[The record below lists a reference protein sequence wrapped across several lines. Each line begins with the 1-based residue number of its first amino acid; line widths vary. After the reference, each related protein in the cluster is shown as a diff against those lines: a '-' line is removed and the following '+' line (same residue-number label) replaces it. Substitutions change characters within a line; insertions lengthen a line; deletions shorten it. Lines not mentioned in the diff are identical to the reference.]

1 MSEFI
6 TILKDETAE
15 IVEKKSKFIANISY
29 VENVEEA
36 EAKIKDIKKKYYDAK
51 HNCIAYRV
59 IENGRIVEKASDDG
73 EPSGTAGGPMLN
85 ILQKNNLCNLVVVV
99 TRYFGGILLGT
110 GGLVR
115 AYSDATQK
123 AIEKSVKVSKVD
135 GILFDIGVSS
145 VEIDESSRGF
155 SYMKNGPLDMRMDQS
170 SNLTAEFIVN
180 NYSLDELTK
189 IFREYGE
196 EKHSYKIAKKIIE
209 EREKSPIK
217 ETAKLVEIID
227 KCYPYKEKR
236 HSHPAKKVFQAL
248 RIEVNNELEE
258 LKIALNSSLDLL
270 NIGGRLVVITFH
282 SLEDRICKNLFKEK
296 TKVNPVIKGMPDVP
310 LEMLP
315 DFKLVTN
322 KPVIPLDEEMKN
334 NSRSK
339 SAKMRVI
346 ERVK

>member
-1 MSEFI
+1 MEKHKSVLLNEAIEYLNIKEDGIYIDATLGFAGHSSE
-6 TILKDETAE
+6 ILKR
-15 IVEKKSKFIANISY
+15 IKKGFLMAFD
-29 VENVEEA
+29 
-36 EAKIKDIKKKYYDAK
+36 KDIDAIDYSRSK
-51 HNCIAYRV
+51 LLKIGDNFKIFNTGF
-59 IENGRIVEKASDDG
+59 INIKEKVS
-73 EPSGTAGGPMLN
+73 E
-85 ILQKNNLCNLVVVV
+85 
-99 TRYFGGILLGT
+99 
-110 GGLVR
+110 
-115 AYSDATQK
+115 
-123 AIEKSVKVSKVD
+123 EVSKVD

-170 SNLTAEFIVN
+170 SNLTAEFIIN

-196 EKHSYKIAKKIIE
+196 EKHSHKIAKKIIE

-296 TKVNPVIKGMPDVP
+296 TMVNPVVKGMPDVP

-334 NSRSK
+334 NPRSK

>member
-1 MSEFI
+1 MEKHKSVLLNEAIEYLNIKEDGIYIDATLGFAGHSSE
-6 TILKDETAE
+6 ILKR
-15 IVEKKSKFIANISY
+15 IKKGFLMAFD
-29 VENVEEA
+29 
-36 EAKIKDIKKKYYDAK
+36 KDIDAIDYSRSK
-51 HNCIAYRV
+51 LLKIGDNFKIFNTGF
-59 IENGRIVEKASDDG
+59 INIKEKVS
-73 EPSGTAGGPMLN
+73 E
-85 ILQKNNLCNLVVVV
+85 
-99 TRYFGGILLGT
+99 
-110 GGLVR
+110 
-115 AYSDATQK
+115 
-123 AIEKSVKVSKVD
+123 EVSKVD

-170 SNLTAEFIVN
+170 SNLTAEFIIN

-296 TKVNPVIKGMPDVP
+296 TIVNPVIKGMPDVP

>member
-1 MSEFI
+1 MEKHKSVLLNEAIEYLNIKEDGIYIDATLGFAGHSSE
-6 TILKDETAE
+6 ILKR
-15 IVEKKSKFIANISY
+15 IKKGFLMAFD
-29 VENVEEA
+29 
-36 EAKIKDIKKKYYDAK
+36 KDIDAIDYSRSK
-51 HNCIAYRV
+51 LLKIGDNFKLFNTGFIN
-59 IENGRIVEKASDDG
+59 IKEKVS
-73 EPSGTAGGPMLN
+73 E
-85 ILQKNNLCNLVVVV
+85 
-99 TRYFGGILLGT
+99 
-110 GGLVR
+110 
-115 AYSDATQK
+115 
-123 AIEKSVKVSKVD
+123 EVSKVD

-296 TKVNPVIKGMPDVP
+296 TMVNPVIKGMPDVP

>member
-1 MSEFI
+1 MEKHKSVLLNEAIEYLNIKEDGIYIDATLGFAGHSSE
-6 TILKDETAE
+6 ILKR
-15 IVEKKSKFIANISY
+15 IKKGFLMAFD
-29 VENVEEA
+29 
-36 EAKIKDIKKKYYDAK
+36 KDIDAIDYSRSK
-51 HNCIAYRV
+51 LLKIGDNFKIFNTGF
-59 IENGRIVEKASDDG
+59 INIKEKVS
-73 EPSGTAGGPMLN
+73 E
-85 ILQKNNLCNLVVVV
+85 
-99 TRYFGGILLGT
+99 
-110 GGLVR
+110 
-115 AYSDATQK
+115 
-123 AIEKSVKVSKVD
+123 KVSKVD

>member
-1 MSEFI
+1 MEKHKSVLLNEAIEYLNIKEDGIYVDATLGFAGHSSE
-6 TILKDETAE
+6 ILKR
-15 IVEKKSKFIANISY
+15 
-29 VENVEEA
+29 
-36 EAKIKDIKKKYYDAK
+36 AKQGYLFTFDKDIDAINYSRSK
-51 HNCIAYRV
+51 LLKIGDNFKIFNTGF
-59 IENGRIVEKASDDG
+59 INIKEKVLG
-73 EPSGTAGGPMLN
+73 E
-85 ILQKNNLCNLVVVV
+85 
-99 TRYFGGILLGT
+99 
-110 GGLVR
+110 
-115 AYSDATQK
+115 
-123 AIEKSVKVSKVD
+123 VSKVD

-145 VEIDESSRGF
+145 VEIDKSSRGF

-170 SNLTAEFIVN
+170 SNLTAEFIIN
-180 NYSLDELTK
+180 NYSLDELIK

-196 EKHSYKIAKKIIE
+196 EKHSYKIAKEIVE

-258 LKIALNSSLDLL
+258 LTVALNSSLDLL
-270 NIGGRLVVITFH
+270 NVGGRLVVITFH

-296 TKVNPVIKGMPDVP
+296 TMVDPVVKGMPNVP
-310 LEMLP
+310 LDMLP

-322 KPVIPLDEEMKN
+322 KAIIPLDEEIKN
-334 NSRSK
+334 NPRSK
-339 SAKMRVI
+339 SAKLRVI